1 MGGPSLGTYIVAGVE
16 CRGREGKRAEED
28 EGTGDLG
35 RKRSAQ
41 GTTPSSHQHDIHI
54 SISEEGFC
62 QGHGCAGLSCPCH
75 GLKQAKQEGGNF

>member
-1 MGGPSLGTYIVAGVE
+1 MGTYIVAGVE

-41 GTTPSSHQHDIHI
+41 GPPHPVTSTTFI
-54 SISEEGFC
+54 SAFPRRDSVKDTGV
-62 QGHGCAGLSCPCH
+62 
-75 GLKQAKQEGGNF
+75 QACLAPAMG